1 MKYWFAMLL
10 LISPL
15 YAETEAS
22 QASAY
27 IRMGDIN
34 STNVDGVYQLS
45 TRLDISLSEEMQDA
59 LRNGVRQVYLLEV
72 QVRVPR
78 FQLYY
83 TEAASEKHRYELRFH
98 TLSRK
103 YLVNY
108 LRTKTQRSF
117 YTLSAALEYM
127 GNIESLTVLKGRQL
141 SDFDNFQIRAKF
153 MLDIDELPLPLQI
166 HSLMNRGW
174 RISSKW
180 KVIEL

>member
-1 MKYWFAMLL
+1 MKYWFVMLL
-10 LISPL
+10 FVSPL
-15 YAETEAS
+15 YAENEATD
-22 QASAY
+22 ASAY
-27 IRMGDIN
+27 IRMGDITGSSN
-34 STNVDGVYQLS
+34 AGEYRLN

-83 TEAASEKHRYELRFH
+83 KEVASEKHRYELRFH

-108 LRTKTQRSF
+108 LRTQTQRSF

-127 GNIESLTVLKGRQL
+127 GNIENLRVLTNKSLR
-141 SDFDNFQIRAKF
+141 DFDDFQVRAKF

-166 HSLMNRGW
+166 HSLLNRGW

-180 KVIEL
+180 KTIEL